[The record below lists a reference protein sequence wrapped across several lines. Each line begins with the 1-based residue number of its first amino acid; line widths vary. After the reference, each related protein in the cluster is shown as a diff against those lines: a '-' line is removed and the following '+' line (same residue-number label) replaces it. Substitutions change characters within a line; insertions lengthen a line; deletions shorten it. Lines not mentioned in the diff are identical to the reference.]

1 MKNHSLLSTTA
12 LYHFIKI
19 LWPPEQTV
27 FSNMKIPTPV
37 DGSSHESTFVPFI
50 IFVALPIPFPTLL
63 FPLFCSAGVETGCNK
78 GNKTV

>member
-50 IFVALPIPFPTLL
+50 IFVALPIL
-63 FPLFCSAGVETGCNK
+63 FQLYYFLCFVALE
-78 GNKTV
+78 